1 MIRKEGEESGSIRPW
16 NFKQKVDVDKSAAEF
31 IQRMTNQCTYL
42 QNETVLPKYSLLYS
56 EYMVLNELNNVK
68 IRDEKISVELK
79 QNIYNEVFKKY
90 KQVTGKRLLEYLIS
104 QGYDLSNEDLS
115 GFDRNFKTSLSSYL
129 DLKKIF
135 KEDIDKYAVQQMA
148 EDIILW

>member
-1 MIRKEGEESGSIRPW
+1 
-16 NFKQKVDVDKSAAEF
+16 
-31 IQRMTNQCTYL
+31 
-42 QNETVLPKYSLLYS
+42 
-56 EYMVLNELNNVK
+56 MVLNELNNVK
-68 IRDEKISVELK
+68 IHDEKISVELK

-115 GFDRNFKTSLSSYL
+115 GFDGNFKTSLSSYL

-148 EDIILW
+148 EDIIIW